1 MGVLSLILT
10 ACSGSTELEPRI
22 ANYAAR
28 LSPLN
33 VEVPSPLNAAF
44 GSALFSQHVQ
54 AQFTA
59 IPLVPGQAYRGIVF
73 SGAACPAPG
82 ADTNEDGWIDIVEA
96 RAVFG
101 DGLVPL
107 DGDLR
112 SQAGGS
118 DVLPLA
124 DDRGIVDFGGEA
136 ELDALLADLHGSDPD
151 PGDLLGKLKPEEEL
165 DLEDRT
171 FVLLGAPSAVVLP
184 STVASVPELT
194 RNESLPI
201 ACGEIVNQPLFD

>member
-1 MGVLSLILT
+1 MAALSLMLA

-22 ANYAAR
+22 ANYAAH

-33 VEVPSPLNAAF
+33 VEFPSPLNAAF
-44 GSALFSQHVQ
+44 AAELFSRHVQ
-54 AQFTA
+54 AHFTA
-59 IPLVPGQAYRGIVF
+59 TPLVPGQAYRGVVF
-73 SGAACPAPG
+73 SGGTCPTPS
-82 ADTNEDGWIDIVEA
+82 ADTNADGWIDIVEA
-96 RAVFG
+96 RVAIG

-118 DVLPLA
+118 GVLPLA
-124 DDRGIVDFGGEA
+124 DDRGIVDFGGQA

-151 PGDLLGKLKPEEEL
+151 PGDLLGKLPLEEDL

-171 FVLLGAPSAVVLP
+171 FVILGAPSAVVLP
-184 STVASVPELT
+184 STVASVPELN
-194 RNESLPI
+194 RQESLPI